1 MKLLKLL
8 LKADIDTTIVDVAD
22 RILNTYLDKEFTD
35 ILETNAQQHGLH
47 FKGGETVKSISGN
60 QNGEVTTVVTDKMNM
75 TQILSY
81 LL

>member
-1 MKLLKLL
+1 MHSNM
-8 LKADIDTTIVDVAD
+8 V
-22 RILNTYLDKEFTD
+22 
-35 ILETNAQQHGLH
+35 H
-47 FKGGETVKSISGN
+47 FKGGETVQSISGN